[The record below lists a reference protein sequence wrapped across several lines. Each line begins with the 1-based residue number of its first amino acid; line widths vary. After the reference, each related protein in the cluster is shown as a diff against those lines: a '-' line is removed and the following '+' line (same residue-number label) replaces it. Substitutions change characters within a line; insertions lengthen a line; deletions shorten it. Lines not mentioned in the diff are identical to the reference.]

1 MTESLMQHSQPTTVA
16 KARASRTDAVAIL
29 KADHRQV
36 ERWFKDFDTTSLNNR
51 KHELAANICKA
62 LRIHTVLEEEIFYPA
77 FLQATGDETA
87 HHEAIVEHAGALKL
101 IEEIEQSPAIDGFF
115 SARVHVLSEMIK
127 HHVKQEEKPAGMF
140 AQARKTDMDLEDLGR
155 KMLRRRQD
163 LNGERGKVEKAQA
176 AA

>member
-1 MTESLMQHSQPTTVA
+1 MTDSLTQHSPPTAANKV
-16 KARASRTDAVAIL
+16 RASRTDAVAIL

-77 FLQATGDETA
+77 FLQASGDETL

-101 IEEIEQSPAIDGFF
+101 IEEIEQSSAIDGFF

-127 HHVKQEEKPAGMF
+127 HHVKQEEKPTGMF
-140 AQARKTDMDLEDLGR
+140 AEAKRSDMDLEDIGR
-155 KMLRRRQD
+155 KLLRRKQD
-163 LNGERGKVEKAQA
+163 LSGDNAGGEKAQA